1 MARTLILQPSAKI
14 NLTLHVGPRRQDGYH
29 DLRTLLQSITLHDTL
44 TVSGRRGPFGLAC
57 RTPGVP
63 ADRTNLVWRAAE
75 VLWAALG
82 REGEPRDAHIKL
94 EKAIPSQAGL
104 GGGSADAAAALSGLN
119 ALWGARLP
127 RRELMR
133 LGATLGS
140 DVPFF
145 FQGGTALG
153 VGRGQE
159 LYPVDDVE
167 RMGVVII
174 KPSFGVAT
182 AEAYGWLDADRAE
195 RGGRRKGDIAGPA
208 GVAEAPGRGAVEMG
222 WPSGPV
228 RLSNDLMGPVARRH
242 PAIDEMVQA
251 CLGCGALGAQMSGS
265 GSAVFGLFPE
275 AAAAKAARQLKRP
288 DWLVIVARTQSR
300 REAARRIGL

>member
-1 MARTLILQPSAKI
+1 MPRTLILQPSAKI
-14 NLTLHVGPRRQDGYH
+14 NLTLQVGPKRADGFH

-44 TVSGRRGPFGLAC
+44 TFSTRRGPFGLAC

-63 ADRTNLVWRAAE
+63 ADRSNLVWRAAE
-75 VLWAALG
+75 VLWAAMG
-82 REGEPRDAHIKL
+82 RTGDPRDAHVKID
-94 EKAIPSQAGL
+94 KAIPSQAGL
-104 GGGSADAAAALSGLN
+104 GGGSADAAAALVGLN
-119 ALWGARLP
+119 KIWGARMP
-127 RRELMR
+127 RRELAK

-167 RMGVVII
+167 RMGVVLI

-182 AEAYGWLDADRAE
+182 ADAYGWLDADRASGMAD
-195 RGGRRKGDIAGPA
+195 RPAGPA
-208 GVAEAPGRGAVEMG
+208 LEVG
-222 WPSGPV
+222 WPSGSLS
-228 RLSNDLMGPVARRH
+228 LSNDLMDPVIRRH
-242 PAIDEMVQA
+242 SGVQEMVAA
-251 CLGCGALGAQMSGS
+251 CLASGAAGAQMTGS

-275 AAAAKAARQLKRP
+275 SVTSKAARQLKRP
-288 DWLVIVARTQSR
+288 DWLVLVARTQTR
-300 REAARRIGL
+300 REAARHMGL

>member
-1 MARTLILQPSAKI
+1 MPRTLILQPSAKI
-14 NLTLHVGPRRQDGYH
+14 NLTLHVGPRTPDGYH
-29 DLRTLLQSITLHDTL
+29 DVRTLLQSITLHDTM
-44 TVSGRRGPFGLAC
+44 TVSARRGPFGLVC

-75 VLWAALG
+75 ALWAAMG

-104 GGGSADAAAALSGLN
+104 GGGSADGAAALSGLN

-133 LGATLGS
+133 LAATLGS

-145 FQGGTALG
+145 LQGGTALG
-153 VGRGQE
+153 VGRGHE

-167 RMGVVII
+167 RMGVIII
-174 KPSFGVAT
+174 KPSFGVST
-182 AEAYGWLDADRAE
+182 ADAYGWLDADRVAL
-195 RGGRRKGDIAGPA
+195 GGGRKGDIA
-208 GVAEAPGRGAVEMG
+208 APGAAAASGRGGVEMG
-222 WPSGPV
+222 WPCGPV
-228 RLSNDLMGPVARRH
+228 RLSNDLMGPIARRH

-251 CLGCGALGAQMSGS
+251 CLGCGALGAQMTGS

-275 AAAAKAARQLKRP
+275 SAVGRAARRLKRP

-300 REAARRIGL
+300 REAARRMGL